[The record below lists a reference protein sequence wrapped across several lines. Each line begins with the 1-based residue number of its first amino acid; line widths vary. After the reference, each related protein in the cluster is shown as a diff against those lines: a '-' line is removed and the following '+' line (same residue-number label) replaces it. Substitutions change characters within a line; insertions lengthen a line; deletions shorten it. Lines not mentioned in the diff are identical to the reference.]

1 MGVFGRTYA
10 WHGMAC
16 SAKEEVIV
24 VIMHVAI
31 TSSWA
36 TCLVRMNRCC
46 AVSVRI
52 FGGVHCMQGVDGVP
66 NIQEGLNPATWML
79 EVTTPGMEDKLGVNF
94 AEYYSQSEL
103 AK

>member
-1 MGVFGRTYA
+1 
-10 WHGMAC
+10 
-16 SAKEEVIV
+16 
-24 VIMHVAI
+24 
-31 TSSWA
+31 
-36 TCLVRMNRCC
+36 
-46 AVSVRI
+46 
-52 FGGVHCMQGVDGVP
+52 MQGVDGVP